1 MDKDRVNGIGEKF
14 RLITP
19 ILITIALFILSIIL
33 SEMKEMKSLFANHLE
48 HHRVIEV
55 KLGERLS
62 SIETILKMG
71 KR

>member
-1 MDKDRVNGIGEKF
+1 MNNNKLNSFGSVF

-55 KLGERLS
+55 QLGERLS
-62 SIETILKMG
+62 SIEAILKMG